1 MLQLSNGIT
10 PPFQSL
16 NPILSFSSI
25 SAARVPK
32 ILPSFRLA
40 DGLNLWPPSGSVS
53 FSGCFHHLHHS
64 HRSERHPPIKARD
77 YTP

>member
-1 MLQLSNGIT
+1 MEAL

-16 NPILSFSSI
+16 KPLLSFSST
-25 SAARVPK
+25 APRVSK

-40 DGLNLWPPSGSVS
+40 DGLNLWPPSGWVT
-53 FSGCFHHLHHS
+53 FSGYLDHS
-64 HRSERHPPIKARD
+64 HRSEWHNIVPHIKAWY